1 MAPNPP
7 HKRFFLSVLPISKRS
22 IKDTSVR
29 HRWKFPLGLAGL
41 ELALGLSYGIV
52 YLMSA
57 SVMNT
62 RSRSD
67 HLLLMDDE
75 CRLCAY

>member
-41 ELALGLSYGIV
+41 ELALGLSYGKCI
-52 YLMSA
+52 Y
-57 SVMNT
+57 
-62 RSRSD
+62 SD
-67 HLLLMDDE
+67 PLQHFLSE
-75 CRLCAY
+75 